1 MEEPIESP
9 TGMIT
14 GNGVKALLNQVR
26 VRVPHVPA
34 NPVAAL
40 SDNSPCKAPLGRM
53 IMKDDWTVDN
63 GLLTPT
69 LKIKR
74 HLLEEKYDALI
85 NNPEKGKLIY
95 QS

>member
-1 MEEPIESP
+1 MLSEDAAKKDQDKIEKS
-9 TGMIT
+9 
-14 GNGVKALLNQVR
+14 LLATLESV
-26 VRVPHVPA
+26 
-34 NPVAAL
+34 
-40 SDNSPCKAPLGRM
+40 NSGLESHAVLDRFV

>member
-1 MEEPIESP
+1 
-9 TGMIT
+9 
-14 GNGVKALLNQVR
+14 
-26 VRVPHVPA
+26 
-34 NPVAAL
+34 
-40 SDNSPCKAPLGRM
+40 
-53 IMKDDWTVDN
+53 MKDDWTVDN